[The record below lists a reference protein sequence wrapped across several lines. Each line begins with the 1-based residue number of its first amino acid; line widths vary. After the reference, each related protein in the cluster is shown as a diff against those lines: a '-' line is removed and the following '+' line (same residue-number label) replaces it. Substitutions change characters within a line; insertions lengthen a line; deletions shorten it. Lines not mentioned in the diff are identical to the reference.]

1 MKKFM
6 PVKLEASDGDIK
18 SVKGHLVDP
27 ELTDLG
33 STNKPAAKEKVKQ
46 QEELIEALASTSSY
60 LMTEIRSL
68 LRNVNLAV
76 ILFTYGRI
84 DSKKIGNPCAEGV

>member
-1 MKKFM
+1 M
-6 PVKLEASDGDIK
+6 
-18 SVKGHLVDP
+18 
-27 ELTDLG
+27 
-33 STNKPAAKEKVKQ
+33 PAAKGKVKQ

-76 ILFTYGRI
+76 VLFTSGRI
-84 DSKKIGNPCAEGV
+84 DGKKIGNPCTEGGNLLWMSGMSCLK